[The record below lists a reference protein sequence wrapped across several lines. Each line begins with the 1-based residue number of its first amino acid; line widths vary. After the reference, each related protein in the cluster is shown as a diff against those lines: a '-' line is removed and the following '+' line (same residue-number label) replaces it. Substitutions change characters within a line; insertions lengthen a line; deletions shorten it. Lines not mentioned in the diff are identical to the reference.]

1 MTHPYA
7 HPEAIHTNTD
17 TKRVAASPSRLVLR
31 ETTHLHIVLS
41 GCVCCGPA
49 AAGAVYVFVFD
60 KKGRLLIQRRSP
72 NKKIGPGQWDLS
84 VAEHLSQGEL
94 TC

>member
-1 MTHPYA
+1 
-7 HPEAIHTNTD
+7 
-17 TKRVAASPSRLVLR
+17 
-31 ETTHLHIVLS
+31 
-41 GCVCCGPA
+41 VCCGPA
-49 AAGAVYVFVFD
+49 AAAAAAVYVFVFD

>member
-1 MTHPYA
+1 
-7 HPEAIHTNTD
+7 
-17 TKRVAASPSRLVLR
+17 
-31 ETTHLHIVLS
+31 
-41 GCVCCGPA
+41 VCCGPA

-72 NKKIGPGQWDLS
+72 NKKIGQGQWDLS